1 VALMRT
7 EIVQVRDVPS
17 AELDVLRDRAAAR
30 SISLSSYLRE
40 LIHHDASRPEIG
52 AILDRI
58 ATRASVGADGTDIR
72 ELIAEGR
79 T

>member
-1 VALMRT
+1 MRT

-17 AELDVLRDRAAAR
+17 AELDVLRDRASAR

>member
-1 VALMRT
+1 MRT